1 MPCVTIYSIYKC
13 SGNAGNPLF
22 RPSSHFRLFSGFSG
36 ISGMSLG
43 LGTCRGCLPRAARHP
58 ATRPPRAAGPRHQ
71 SRPSPAPGILGAHPG
86 LKYTYFWLGF
96 FAFRIYSSKGM
107 YCILYPSLPRFG
119 SACMGCLLAAAP
131 GPHPGLA
138 GSSGR
143 IAERSLLWGFSGME
157 SSNIILFHF
166 SRTRLDPYRLL
177 AGSRSRS
184 TCWPSGF

>member
-1 MPCVTIYSIYKC
+1 MDCHQLWLSHQ
-13 SGNAGNPLF
+13 F
-22 RPSSHFRLFSGFSG
+22 RPSRQV
-36 ISGMSLG
+36 LG
-43 LGTCRGCLPRAARHP
+43 VPTHPRGLLACRGS
-58 ATRPPRAAGPRHQ
+58 TRPRAAGPRHQ
-71 SRPSPAPGILGAHPG
+71 SRPTPAPGIPGAHPG

-119 SACMGCLLAAAP
+119 LACMGCLLAAAP

-138 GSSGR
+138 GSSGQ
-143 IAERSLLWGFSGME
+143 IAERSMPWGFSGME
-157 SSNIILFHF
+157 SLNIILFHF
-166 SRTRLDPYRLL
+166 FRTRLGPYRPL